1 MMSSRDC
8 NSQTTSIYNL
18 SKPHTRADTTISSF
32 ASRYKHQLS
41 SRTQDHYSTEAL
53 ATVNTGMY

>member
-8 NSQTTSIYNL
+8 NSETTSIYNL

-32 ASRYKHQLS
+32 TSRYKHQLS
-41 SRTQDHYSTEAL
+41 SRTHNHYSTEAL

>member
-1 MMSSRDC
+1 MSSRDC
-8 NSQTTSIYNL
+8 NSQTTSIFNL
-18 SKPHTRADTTISSF
+18 SKPHIIAETTVYSF

-41 SRTQDHYSTEAL
+41 GRTQDHYSTEAL

>member
-1 MMSSRDC
+1 MSSRDC

-18 SKPHTRADTTISSF
+18 SKPHIIAGTTVSSF

-41 SRTQDHYSTEAL
+41 SRTQDHYSTEPL

>member
-41 SRTQDHYSTEAL
+41 SRTQDHYCTEAL